1 MPAVAVD
8 PQPLDAAMLIRRKRR
23 PEETGAPDPTAGAA
37 PVTVEGQTVTTST
50 GSERPPQALEPRS
63 EPAPATERPLAAS
76 RAGEGASHPI
86 AQPTEGI
93 RMKPRE
99 SISLAVVHARVPE
112 NIARG
117 LKLMSVMEGRQ
128 AQQIVAEALEGV
140 QTVGVAMAGERL
152 IRPNH
157 G

>member
-23 PEETGAPDPTAGAA
+23 PEETGAPDAAAGAA
-37 PVTVEGQTVTTST
+37 QVPVEGQAVTMPTD
-50 GSERPPQALEPRS
+50 SERPPQALEPTS

-76 RAGEGASHPI
+76 RAGEGALPPI
-86 AQPTEGI
+86 LQPTEGI

-99 SISLAVVHARVPE
+99 TVSHAVVHARVPE
-112 NIARG
+112 HIARG

-128 AQQIVAEALEGV
+128 AQNIVAEALERV
-140 QTVGVAMAGERL
+140 LNVWNPRWRDTV
-152 IRPNH
+152 
-157 G
+157 